1 MVAVVLSWKV
11 SVLPG
16 PYVLII
22 TGSYAVD
29 NSVGAQPVSPPD
41 SLVAMVNDDPV
52 GGVPTVMSP
61 PIVMPPPI
69 LIAIIY
75 TPVNV

>member
-1 MVAVVLSWKV
+1 
-11 SVLPG
+11 
-16 PYVLII
+16 
-22 TGSYAVD
+22 
-29 NSVGAQPVSPPD
+29 
-41 SLVAMVNDDPV
+41 VAMVNDDPV